1 MSMQKDAQ
9 YFIKSAS
16 MLDESTFEL
25 VFQDEVQ
32 IDLEGIKLIDAYC
45 DEIVAGL
52 RLKRLI
58 VSGKNTLMTKEA
70 RQYGQDKSKS
80 SKELIIAE
88 AVVVNTLPQK
98 MVANFYFAF
107 IRDFYPAK
115 FFTDINKAKDW
126 LSGF

>member
-1 MSMQKDAQ
+1 MVQDAK
-9 YFIKSAS
+9 YFIKSAL
-16 MLDESTFEL
+16 MLNESTLEIT
-25 VFQDEVQ
+25 FQDEVL
-32 IDLEGIKLIDAYC
+32 IDLEAIKLIDVHC
-45 DEIVAGL
+45 DEIVAGR
-52 RLKRLI
+52 RLKRLV
-58 VSGKNTLMTKEA
+58 VSGKKTLMTKEA

-80 SKELIIAE
+80 SKDLIIAE